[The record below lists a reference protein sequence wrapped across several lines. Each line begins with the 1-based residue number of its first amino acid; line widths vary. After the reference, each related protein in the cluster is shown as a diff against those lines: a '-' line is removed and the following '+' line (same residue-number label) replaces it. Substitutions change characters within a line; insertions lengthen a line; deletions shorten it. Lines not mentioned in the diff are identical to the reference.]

1 MEYKDY
7 YAILG
12 VPKTASQADIKSSYR
27 RLARKYHP
35 DVSKEK
41 NAEEQFKNV
50 QEAYEVLKDAEKRKA
65 YDTLGSN
72 WKQGQ
77 DFRPPPGWG
86 ESTHFYSGGQGGGEF
101 SEEDLGGFSDFF
113 SQLFG
118 RARGGARRGGF
129 DGRGAGDFQQRG
141 QDQRATIRIPLR
153 EAYSGV
159 TKTIQLQVPEV
170 DAQGNVHAGVRT
182 LKVTV
187 PAGAK
192 EGQQL
197 RLSQQGSPGYGGG
210 PAGDLYLEIEIEADP
225 LFTLKGNDIYIT
237 LPVTPWEAALGAEI
251 KIPTLGGQ
259 VGLKLAP
266 NSQSG
271 QKLRLKGR
279 GMPAKPVAG
288 DQYAIVQIN
297 TPPANTED
305 QKALYKKMA
314 ETMPF
319 NPRTNW
325 G

>member
-7 YAILG
+7 YSILG
-12 VPKTASQADIKSSYR
+12 VAKTASQDDIKKSYR

-50 QEAYEVLKDAEKRKA
+50 QEAYEVLKDPEKRKA

-86 ESTHFYSGGQGGGEF
+86 ENMHFYSNGPGGGEF

-118 RARGGARRGGF
+118 RARGGGGRRAHGFEGG
-129 DGRGAGDFQQRG
+129 GFQQRG
-141 QDQRATIRIPLR
+141 QDQRAAIRIPLR

-159 TKTIQLQVPEV
+159 SKTIQLQVPEV
-170 DAQGNVHAGVRT
+170 DAQGNVHPGIRT
-182 LKVTV
+182 LKVTI
-187 PAGAK
+187 PPGAK

-197 RLSQQGSPGYGGG
+197 RLANQGSPGYGGG
-210 PAGDLYLEIEIEADP
+210 PAGDLYLEIEIEPDS
-225 LFTLKGNDIYIT
+225 LFTLKGNDVYIT
-237 LPVTPWEAALGAEI
+237 LPVTPWEAALGADI

-279 GMPAKPVAG
+279 GMPAKPAPG
-288 DQYAIVQIN
+288 DQYAIIQIN
-297 TPPANTED
+297 TPPAHTEE
-305 QKALYKKMA
+305 QKTVYKKMA
-314 ETMPF
+314 EALPF

-325 G
+325 F